1 MDMKRRYLLYAV
13 VAGITLCLLPGC
25 SAVDEQGAIGE
36 TATLSINRVSVGHF
50 PLETATRAAGGIT
63 VLKEGT
69 VGISRA
75 SGGEARDN
83 VPYTYGASSWTT
95 FEENIL
101 LSETTSQMV
110 AYYPYSASGVYT
122 GTGSDAVLNM
132 APCLYEASKDLCAG
146 VFTASA
152 TDYDPTPILSH
163 LSARVSFRFVKQLSY
178 EDTGVIRSF
187 MLKDVPLTGTYGL
200 FSRTWGWTAN
210 EAEASMNFELDNLTN
225 VTADTDHSTIDL
237 LLIPFGVSYDD
248 KVFMF
253 HVDGSEEENLYKGII
268 PRSLFASTDYALCAG
283 CHYKLKVLL
292 GDNSFAI
299 EPDNDGNLPSVSGWN
314 EVTLSGDYEYEVD
327 D

>member
-36 TATLSINRVSVGHF
+36 TATLSINRISVGHF
-50 PLETATRAAGGIT
+50 PLEAATRAVGGIT

-95 FEENIL
+95 FGENIL

-132 APCLYEASKDLCAG
+132 APCLYEASKDLCVG
-146 VFTASA
+146 NFTASA

-163 LSARVSFRFVKQLSY
+163 IYTRVSFRFVKRFTY
-178 EDTGVIRSF
+178 KGTGVIRSF
-187 MLKDVPLTGTYGL
+187 MLKDMLV
-200 FSRTWGWTAN
+200 TA
-210 EAEASMNFELDNLTN
+210 EYMLYSNFLIKTISDNYNLNNLTN
-225 VTADTDHSTIDL
+225 ITANTDNSTIDL
-237 LLIPFGVSYDD
+237 LLIPVGVSSGGQAFAFYA
-248 KVFMF
+248 
-253 HVDGSEEENLYKGII
+253 DGTEPENFYEGTI
-268 PRSLFASTDYALCAG
+268 PRSLFASTGYAFQAG

-292 GDNSFAI
+292 GSDGFVV
-299 EPDNDGNLPSVSGWN
+299 EPDDDGGFPVVSGWN
-314 EVTLSGDYEYEVD
+314 EVTLNNEKWWI
-327 D
+327 

>member
-36 TATLSINRVSVGHF
+36 TATLSINRISVGHF
-50 PLETATRAAGGIT
+50 PLEAATRAVGGIT

-95 FEENIL
+95 FGENIL

-132 APCLYEASKDLCAG
+132 APCLYEASKDLCVG
-146 VFTASA
+146 NFTASA

-163 LSARVSFRFVKQLSY
+163 IYTRVSFRFVKRFTY
-178 EDTGVIRSF
+178 KGTGVIRSF
-187 MLKDVPLTGTYGL
+187 ILKDMPLMATYGL
-200 FSRTWGWTAN
+200 FSHEYTAFADEVPTDYRLN
-210 EAEASMNFELDNLTN
+210 NLTN
-225 VTADTDHSTIDL
+225 VMADTDHSTIDL
-237 LLIPFGVSYDD
+237 LLIP
-248 KVFMF
+248 MLIRA
-253 HVDGSEEENLYKGII
+253 DGKTFAFYADGTEYENLYEGTI
-268 PRSLFASTDYALCAG
+268 PQSLFASTGNIIQAG
-283 CHYKLKVLL
+283 YHYRLKVLL
-292 GDNSFAI
+292 GDNGFVV
-299 EPDNDGNLPSVSGWN
+299 EPDGPTVSGRN
-314 EVTLSGDYEYEVD
+314 EAALSGSYEVVVD